1 VTLPDINVWLAAAW
15 ARHVHHDLARAW
27 VDRQSAMA
35 FCRVTEMGLLR
46 LLSSTAILG
55 SDVRTRRQAWDVV
68 EALEADPRVQL
79 LAEPPAIQPIWR
91 AFSKK
96 DDASHLLWT
105 DDYLAAFAVAADV
118 ELSTLDR
125 ALVRRYPTAR
135 VAWIGRG

>member
-1 VTLPDINVWLAAAW
+1 MTEEEVAKL
-15 ARHVHHDLARAW
+15 RAW
-27 VDRQSAMA
+27 IDAGA
-35 FCRVTEMGLLR
+35 PAPADETP
-46 LLSSTAILG
+46 
-55 SDVRTRRQAWDVV
+55 
-68 EALEADPRVQL
+68 EADPRVQL

-118 ELSTLDR
+118 ELATLDR